1 MWLEIMKYKLVK
13 DLQQLTDEIFDRAC
27 VKYYSNCYKCP
38 FGKINEYTF
47 SDGEYDCIVQQF
59 DECLASIAKEQ
70 KISDFKTANE
80 EYFNSKLKRRDLVLE
95 KFKLEKFESICE
107 HCKNNEECFVKMSTI
122 KECAFFNK
130 VW

>member
-1 MWLEIMKYKLVK
+1 MKYKLVK
-13 DLQQLTDEIFDRAC
+13 DLQQLTDEIFARAC
-27 VKYYSNCYKCP
+27 VNYYSNRYKCP
-38 FGKINEYTF
+38 FRKINEYTF
-47 SDGEYDCIVQQF
+47 SDREYDFIVKQF
-59 DECLASIAKEQ
+59 DECLSSIPKEQ

-95 KFKLEKFESICE
+95 KFKLEKFESICGN
-107 HCKNNEECFVKMSTI
+107 CKNNEECFVKMSTI